1 MRGTVI
7 RHNYLHHIHGFQG
20 RGCMGIYL
28 DDMYCGTAIFGNVFY
43 DVTRAAYIG
52 GGRDNSIENNLFV
65 DCRPSVHVDSRA
77 LGWAHQW
84 SDDWIKEIAP
94 SPALRKWFGHD
105 PARFAEFGNLYLEE
119 LDGNPAP
126 VVRLCGTLQ
135 DQDVTLVYAA
145 RDERHNH
152 VRVLRDYLARRGC
165 TVRKGV

>member
-1 MRGTVI
+1 MGNLAIKRGYAPPAESDGKRILVD
-7 RHNYLHHIHGFQG
+7 RLWP
-20 RGCMGIYL
+20 RGL
-28 DDMYCGTAIFGNVFY
+28 SRSEAAI
-43 DVTRAAYIG
+43 
-52 GGRDNSIENNLFV
+52 
-65 DCRPSVHVDSRA
+65 
-77 LGWAHQW
+77 
-84 SDDWIKEIAP
+84 DDWIKEIAP

>member
-1 MRGTVI
+1 MTQKANGDGIRLKRAYEPPAEADGTRVLVDRLWPRGLS
-7 RHNYLHHIHGFQG
+7 RSEA
-20 RGCMGIYL
+20 
-28 DDMYCGTAIFGNVFY
+28 AI
-43 DVTRAAYIG
+43 
-52 GGRDNSIENNLFV
+52 
-65 DCRPSVHVDSRA
+65 
-77 LGWAHQW
+77 
-84 SDDWIKEIAP
+84 DDWIKEIAP